1 MWKNEVTDEVFETME
16 EAVDAIYDDLDY
28 YTEDL
33 HAVLSEYD
41 EVWIFQHLT
50 PEAQDEILQRW
61 VDSLVNG
68 CLTECDDE

>member
-1 MWKNEVTDEVFETME
+1 MWKNEVTNEVFETME
-16 EAVDAIYDDLDY
+16 EAVDAIYDELDY

-33 HAVLSEYD
+33 QAVLSEYD

>member
-16 EAVDAIYDDLDY
+16 EAVDAIYDDLDN

-33 HAVLSEYD
+33 QAVLSEYD

>member
-41 EVWIFQHLT
+41 ETWIFQHLT
-50 PEAQDEILQRW
+50 PEAQEKILQEW

-68 CLTECDDE
+68 CLTECDEE